1 MQKVLRYWGRNWA
14 ASSVRSRIT
23 TQINQGML
31 MAGEV
36 LKALI
41 FRPKVGESGKMVRR
55 NGRFSLGQARGQPLC
70 IPTWPLHTKAFILG
84 FARQLFKAVING
96 HKHQPDVNLIIWCY
110 LGVINS

>member
-1 MQKVLRYWGRNWA
+1 MQKVLRYWGRKRP

-41 FRPKVGESGKMVRR
+41 FRPKVGESGRDGKEECPLLIR
-55 NGRFSLGQARGQPLC
+55 SGQGPAAV
-70 IPTWPLHTKAFILG
+70 HTKLGRSIPHNAFILIS
-84 FARQLFKAVING
+84 ARQAFNAEVNG
-96 HKHQPDVNLIIWCY
+96 HQQSVFANGTNCSWC
-110 LGVINS
+110 

>member
-1 MQKVLRYWGRNWA
+1 MQKVLRYWGRNWR

-41 FRPKVGESGKMVRR
+41 FRPKVGESGCDGKEECPLLIR
-55 NGRFSLGQARGQPLC
+55 SGQGPGAV
-70 IPTWPLHTKAFILG
+70 HTNLDAPYQSFYPHFCLADFQASVHKWCKL
-84 FARQLFKAVING
+84 QLV
-96 HKHQPDVNLIIWCY
+96 LT
-110 LGVINS
+110 